1 MVMNAVTISERRIV
15 PGPDPVLRQK
25 LLDYYVEMS
34 TGAELSQWLRD
45 LGQDPGG
52 TVEEKRKRV
61 LAHTEYLTMPAEKF
75 PEQTRH
81 YLDWYESQRLEEICE
96 HLNLPTTGT
105 KDERYRRIMRE
116 VGFREGW
123 LNRPGDKLPITI
135 ETVRPFIEWY
145 PILKR
150 GKYEKDFYP
159 AFAEEMEEIFG
170 EENVHEQYAV
180 AHGNSLKIDFHLGH
194 PQEPGVGVEFK
205 IPINNAELQRG
216 IGQLSQY
223 KTRYGEHLILVLLPD
238 FINKAQQMM
247 FNDACRQ
254 VGVTVL
260 LK

>member
-1 MVMNAVTISERRIV
+1 MPA
-15 PGPDPVLRQK
+15 PDPLLRQE

-34 TGAELSQWLRD
+34 TGSELSEWLRD

-52 TVEEKRKRV
+52 TVEEKSTRV
-61 LAHTEYLTMPAEKF
+61 LAHSGYLTMPAERF

-81 YLDWYESQRLEEICE
+81 YLNAYGSHHLEEICGL
-96 HLNLPTTGT
+96 LNLPTEGT
-105 KDERYRRIMRE
+105 KDERYRRIVRE

-123 LNRPGDKLPITI
+123 INRPPDKQPVTL
-135 ETVRPFIEWY
+135 ETVRPFVEWY

-150 GKYEKDFYP
+150 GKYEKEFYP

-205 IPINNAELQRG
+205 IPISNAELQRG

-223 KTRYGEHLILVLLPD
+223 KTRYGEHLILVLFPD
-238 FINKAQQMM
+238 FIDKAQQMM
-247 FNDACRQ
+247 FTDACLHA
-254 VGVTVL
+254 GVTVL